1 MIDSAGLVS
10 GCPRLVDDKG
20 VVHRARRNRREDA
33 LEEFR
38 AAVALQEAQERAGVG
53 EQRPTSRLRAIAGTV
68 VSYFFASVVPGWVL
82 ADMFGLK
89 GWLPVM
95 ALGVSALGLIIIWQ
109 VGWVTVRRRLLIAR
123 ETGNQRSKRSRRME
137 REIRE
142 WVGRCG
148 RCAVCGY
155 AIFNLESDADGF
167 KACPECGASWRHGV
181 WANDGC
187 DDLLLDNF
195 VQACPTPLV
204 WINDGREQA
213 VPVLARRARRDILRM
228 LRELGRLR
236 GAARFADEL
245 VAVAFLSVLTAVIM
259 LLSAAGGMPPQP
271 TASLFVF
278 VAVTWAVI
286 YGLIR
291 IAGIQTNR
299 RRRGRRLARAFIS
312 KNLCPC
318 CESALRATSSL
329 IDTCLLCDT
338 CGSAW
343 DPPCELRRPEG
354 ST

>member
-1 MIDSAGLVS
+1 
-10 GCPRLVDDKG
+10 
-20 VVHRARRNRREDA
+20 
-33 LEEFR
+33 
-38 AAVALQEAQERAGVG
+38 
-53 EQRPTSRLRAIAGTV
+53 
-68 VSYFFASVVPGWVL
+68 
-82 ADMFGLK
+82 
-89 GWLPVM
+89 
-95 ALGVSALGLIIIWQ
+95 
-109 VGWVTVRRRLLIAR
+109 
-123 ETGNQRSKRSRRME
+123 ME
-137 REIRE
+137 REIRG
-142 WVGRCG
+142 WVGSCG

-155 AIFNLESDADGF
+155 AIFNLEPDVDGF
-167 KACPECGASWRHGV
+167 KSCPECGASWRHGV

-236 GAARFADEL
+236 GAARFAVEL
-245 VAVAFLSVLTAVIM
+245 VALAFLSVLTAVIM

-291 IAGIQTNR
+291 IAGIQTDR
-299 RRRGRRLARAFIS
+299 RRRGRRLARVFIS
-312 KNLCPC
+312 ENLCPC
-318 CESALRATSSL
+318 CESTLRPTPSP
-329 IDTCLLCDT
+329 IDARLLCDT

-343 DPPCELRRPEG
+343 DPPAK
-354 ST
+354 T